1 MTFPGAG
8 PQTAERAAG
17 SGLADEPRQTSGATT
32 TLLLNYVRERAG
44 EAAVAEVVRRSGV
57 ATSAEL
63 LADPSHWCSY
73 DTRIRLFE
81 AATAVLGDPGAM
93 FKVGRES
100 LQHGLNDTIV
110 LLLRSLGSPRAVY
123 RHLPRAVAKFSSTSA
138 MEVTDLGPTH
148 ATIAYRLRPGHRHS
162 RLDCDYARGLIGVV
176 PEVFGLSAARVLHDE
191 CESDGHPACVYHLSW
206 DRPSRLPWR
215 RRRRASVDLEL
226 AALRA
231 QLQELQQAATDLATS
246 DDTATAVRRLVG
258 RAAKA
263 VLAPAYLLAV
273 HSPDGGAPLVHSAG
287 VPADRVP
294 ALAAALLAGED
305 IGEHAVVV
313 PVASARRLHGH
324 LATLYEPGAR
334 GMVDER
340 SMLAAYAGHAAAA
353 LDLLMALDESR
364 REAARARALLDLSHQ
379 LAGATD
385 ATAVCEVVAD
395 ALTRVVGSSSASVML
410 WDPVEGVLQARASAG
425 LDPAR
430 AALFAAARLQRDE
443 VPEVLS
449 LTGDPAPLL
458 LEPETT
464 SPALRRLLDVLD
476 IDDVAVVPLLVGD
489 TFVGVATASWATGQ
503 VLPAGGEVVARLR
516 GVGDQAATALH
527 KAGLLEA
534 VRHQA
539 LHDPLTGLPNRA
551 LFGER
556 LDAALGTP
564 AGTGTVAVLF
574 CDLDRF
580 KQVNDTLGHA
590 AGDELLRRV
599 ADRLRSVVRP
609 EDTVGRLSGDEFA
622 IVLPGLTGPEV
633 AAELAARVAGTFE
646 LPFHLEGRDVRVDC
660 SVGVS
665 LRTGDRGTAEQLL
678 RSADDDMY
686 RVKHGR
692 RSARPGA
699 PAVPG
704 SAVPA

>member
-1 MTFPGAG
+1 MTYPGGGPQAVERPAPAAGAG
-8 PQTAERAAG
+8 
-17 SGLADEPRQTSGATT
+17 EPRETSGATT
-32 TLLLNYVRERAG
+32 SLLLNYVRDTAG

-57 ATSAEL
+57 ATSAVL

-81 AATAVLGDPGAM
+81 AATEVLGDPAAM
-93 FKVGRES
+93 SRVGSQS
-100 LQHGLNDTIV
+100 LRHGMSDTIV

-123 RHLPRAVAKFSSTSA
+123 RHLPRAVAKFTTTSVMA
-138 MEVTDLGPTH
+138 VEELGATH
-148 ATIAYRLRPGHRHS
+148 ATIVYRLRPGYPHS

-176 PEVFGLSAARVLHDE
+176 PAVFGLAPARVLHDE
-191 CESDGHPACVYHLSW
+191 CESDGAAACVYHLTW
-206 DRPSRLPWR
+206 DRRSRL
-215 RRRRASVDLEL
+215 RRRARGAATVELEL
-226 AALRA
+226 AALRG
-231 QLQELQQAATDLATS
+231 QLQELQRAATDLAS
-246 DDTATAVRRLVG
+246 SEDAGTAVRRLVE
-258 RAAKA
+258 RAARA
-263 VLAPAYLLAV
+263 VLAPSYLLAV
-273 HSPDGGAPLVHSAG
+273 HAPDGGAPLVHSAG

-294 ALAAALLAGED
+294 ALAAALLAGQD

-353 LDLLMALDESR
+353 LDLLTALDASR

-385 ATAVCEVVAD
+385 ATAVCEVVAE

-430 AALFAAARLQRDE
+430 AAYFAAARLQPDE

-449 LTGDPAPLL
+449 MTGDRAPLVL
-458 LEPETT
+458 NPGST
-464 SPALRRLLDVLD
+464 SPALRRLLGVLE
-476 IDDVAVVPLLVGD
+476 IDDVAVVPLMVGD
-489 TFVGVATASWATGQ
+489 AFVGVATASWATGQ
-503 VLPAGGEVVARLR
+503 VLPPGGEVVERLR
-516 GVGDQAATALH
+516 GVGDQAATALQ

-556 LDAALGTP
+556 LAAALDASG
-564 AGTGTVAVLF
+564 GTGQVAVLF

-599 ADRLRSVVRP
+599 ADRLRGVVRP

-622 IVLPGLTGPEV
+622 IVLPGLTGPGA

-646 LPFHLEGRDVRVDC
+646 LPFRLEGRDVRVDC

-678 RSADDDMY
+678 RSADDEMY
-686 RVKHGR
+686 RVKRTR
-692 RSARPGA
+692 RSTRAEE
-699 PAVPG
+699 V
-704 SAVPA
+704 VPAGTA